1 MSNSVPYAYV
11 KQPRYGDD
19 IRVRIAP
26 RQTCM
31 SFDQRLVAVA
41 EMCVINQI
49 AEDYAEELA
58 NMDFSKENIHIYSNF
73 IYSRFGDI
81 KRKMNRQMYTEREK
95 GRFNECICDIVE
107 ECHNHL
113 RWTEMLSKDELK
125 KADTCINVDAQL
137 CLSYI
142 GGFVVI
148 LKGVQNILH
157 GKHYYEYDLIEEN
170 VSAANKL
177 MAKKSTNTE
186 PIRLKSVE
194 DALNKVFS
202 LIREKSVDFVAQAK
216 KEREQ
221 CLRETK
227 KVLK

>member
-1 MSNSVPYAYV
+1 MPSNYQYVCKTSVRGGYKV
-11 KQPRYGDD
+11 T
-19 IRVRIAP
+19 VRLYDE
-26 RQTCM
+26 QKNLNE
-31 SFDQRLVAVA
+31 RLVAVA

-81 KRKMNRQMYTEREK
+81 KRKMNRQMYEEREK

-107 ECHNHL
+107 ECHNNMK
-113 RWTEMLSKDELK
+113 WAEMLSKDELA
-125 KADTCINVDAQL
+125 KADTCINVDAQI

-142 GGFVVI
+142 GGFVKI
-148 LKGVQNILH
+148 LKNVQNLLH

-177 MAKKSTNTE
+177 LAKKSTNTE
-186 PIRLKSVE
+186 QIRLKSVE
-194 DALNKVFS
+194 DALKKVFN
-202 LIREKSVDFVAQAK
+202 LIKDKSIAFVAQAK
-216 KEREQ
+216 KDREQ

-227 KVLK
+227 KA